1 MKFRT
6 LKEDEIECRVGQI
19 SAKGFTLL
27 LYKNARVDMDL
38 LDETVGA
45 GNWQR
50 DHKELKGNIYCGV
63 SIWDETKK
71 QWITKWDCGTESNT
85 EKEKGEASDSFK
97 RACVNVGIGREL
109 YTSPFVWIA
118 GNVSKI
124 DRNGR
129 EAYVPTI
136 RSMKVQEI
144 GYTDDRKINRLVIIG
159 DGEVI
164 YEFGKETPKKA
175 AKTDDANAYAWVLIT
190 AIADELRASKDEI
203 YFEMLKKYGQGE
215 LISVKT
221 GIDISGF
228 VKYSEVAGYGKVN
241 GVEFTHYRVYK
252 GSSEYDTREMSI
264 FIDGIVSEAQALG
277 IDTRT
282 PEELAEMKSLWENGK

>member
-63 SIWDETKK
+63 SIWDDTKK

-109 YTSPFVWIA
+109 YTAPFIWIDH
-118 GNVSKI
+118 VKE
-124 DRNGR
+124 RNGK
-129 EAYVPTI
+129 YVPDY

-164 YEFGKETPKKA
+164 FEFGKETPK
-175 AKTDDANAYAWVLIT
+175 
-190 AIADELRASKDEI
+190 ADKWSEAERKV
-203 YFEMLKKYGQGE
+203 FEMGEIAEQTISDIKSTEIKYDKRYNGKTVGDLAYE
-215 LISVKT
+215 EIIDLISTTKSQWLKDRLCT
-221 GIDISGF
+221 YRDFILERTHI
-228 VKYSEVAGYGKVN
+228 AG
-241 GVEFTHYRVYK
+241 
-252 GSSEYDTREMSI
+252 RE
-264 FIDGIVSEAQALG
+264 EE
-277 IDTRT
+277 T
-282 PEELAEMKSLWENGK
+282 PF